1 MKNSKIS
8 NLIKI
13 SLLGVIAFILMFV
26 EVAIPV
32 FPSFLRMDISDL
44 PALLGAFALGP
55 VAGVIIELIKNILHL
70 LRTQTAGIGELSN
83 FLGGAIFVFVSGA
96 MYKHKKTKKNAVVSL
111 LSGII
116 LMSVLESALN
126 YFVFLPLYETLLHFP
141 IKEIV
146 KMGHALNP
154 SINSLNSFVVYS
166 ILPFNILKGVLVSV
180 LTMGVYKSLSPILH
194 REAENVVN
202 KKAENVVK

>member
-26 EVAIPV
+26 EVSIPV
-32 FPSFLRMDISDL
+32 FPSFLKMDISDL

-116 LMSVLESALN
+116 LMSVLESSLN

-146 KMGHALNP
+146 KMGHALNS
-154 SINSLNSFVVYS
+154 SINNLNSFVVYS

-180 LTMGVYKSLSPILH
+180 LTMAVYKSLSPVLH
-194 REAENVVN
+194 REAEGVVN
-202 KKAENVVK
+202 KKAENAVK